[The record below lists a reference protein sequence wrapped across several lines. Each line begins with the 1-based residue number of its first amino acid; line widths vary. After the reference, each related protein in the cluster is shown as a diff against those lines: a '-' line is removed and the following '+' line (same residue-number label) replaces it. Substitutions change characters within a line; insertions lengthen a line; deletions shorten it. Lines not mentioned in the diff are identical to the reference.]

1 MKRIFLKTVKLTN
14 SSIPEGFEFDY
25 KKELLQIV
33 EVLPEGA
40 TVSQMASA
48 LKVQAKLNNAH
59 ESFYLE
65 DADWKWLC
73 DKVSGNK
80 WRFVAPELADF
91 EKAIT
96 EAATEDAPHL
106 AQAAAK

>member
-48 LKVQAKLNNAH
+48 LKVQAALKNAH

-65 DADWKWLC
+65 DADHQWLA
-73 DKVSGNK
+73 DKVKANK
-80 WRFVAPELADF
+80 WRLVAPELAEF

-106 AQAAAK
+106 TAAATA